1 MHKEAKREV
10 ENHAEFKKLFD
21 IATDGIFIE
30 DKTGTILECNPAGEK
45 MFGYLPG
52 ELKNVHISKLVPPEF
67 ASTLP
72 AVITD
77 EHITGDVY
85 LERVNM
91 KKDGTVFP
99 TEICTKWADINGK
112 KRLIA
117 FIHDITKR
125 KQMENE
131 IKKAKDELEKT
142 VATRDTFLS
151 ILSHDLKSPMQSV
164 LGFTELIDEKV
175 DDSQKELRHFVEQL
189 KLATNTSYTLIDNL
203 LNWTLSQT
211 KRIEPHIE
219 EFILGSFCAS
229 HIQSLQDISQ
239 HKGIS
244 FTKHLPENLRT
255 RTDKNM
261 LLFVVRNL
269 ITNAVKFTSN
279 GGNIGIIVTPIENKA
294 KITITDNGI
303 GLTPDQI
310 EKIMDKH
317 TIYSTKGTKS
327 EKGTGLGLKVC
338 IDFLKILGS
347 RLEIKSTPGNGSAFS
362 FYVPVAEKPL

>member
-1 MHKEAKREV
+1 MTNKAKFD
-10 ENHAEFKKLFD
+10 NPSAFKTLFD

-30 DKTGTILECNPAGEK
+30 DETGTILECNPAAEK

-52 ELKNVHISKLVPPEF
+52 KLKNIHIGKLVPPDF

-72 AVITD
+72 KVITD

-91 KKDGTVFP
+91 KKDGTIFP

-125 KQMENE
+125 KEMENE
-131 IKKAKDELEKT
+131 LKEAKDELEKI

-151 ILSHDLKSPMQSV
+151 ILSHDLKSPMQSI
-164 LGFTELIDEKV
+164 LGFTELLDELID
-175 DDSQKELRHFVEQL
+175 DTNISARHYIEQL
-189 KLATNTSYTLIDNL
+189 KAASNTSYTLIDNL

-211 KRIEPHIE
+211 NRIEPHIE
-219 EFILGSFCAS
+219 EFILGSVCKS
-229 HIQSLQDISQ
+229 HIQALEDIAQ
-239 HKGIS
+239 NKNIS
-244 FTKHLPENLRT
+244 ITKSFPENLKI

-261 LLFVVRNL
+261 LLFIVRNL
-269 ITNAVKFTSN
+269 VINAVKFTKP
-279 GGNIGIIVTPIENKA
+279 GGEIAIKVDNPKNKA
-294 KITITDNGI
+294 RITIEDSGI
-303 GLTPDQI
+303 GMTNEQI
-310 EKIMDKH
+310 KKIIDH
-317 TIYSTKGTKS
+317 HIIYSTHGTNS
-327 EKGTGLGLKVC
+327 EKGTGLGIKVC
-338 IDFLKILGS
+338 NDFLKILGS
-347 RLEIKSTPGNGSAFS
+347 HLEIKSTPGQGSAFS

>member
-1 MHKEAKREV
+1 MTTEV
-10 ENHAEFKKLFD
+10 KPDNSSAFKMLFD

-30 DKTGTILECNPAGEK
+30 DETGTILECNPAAEK

-52 ELKNVHISKLVPPEF
+52 ELKYVHIGNLVPPDF
-67 ASTLP
+67 AKLLP
-72 AVITD
+72 KVITD
-77 EHITGDVY
+77 EHVTGDQY

-91 KKDGTVFP
+91 KKDGTLFP
-99 TEICTKWADINGK
+99 TEICTKWAYFNGK

-125 KQMENE
+125 KETENE
-131 IKKAKDELEKT
+131 LHKAKDELEKT

-189 KLATNTSYTLIDNL
+189 KISTNNSYTLIENL

-229 HIQSLQDISQ
+229 QIQSLQDIAQ
-239 HKGIS
+239 NKGIS
-244 FTKHLPENLRT
+244 FTKHLPENLRV

-269 ITNAVKFTSN
+269 ITNAVKFTHN
-279 GGNIGIIVTPIENKA
+279 GGNIGIIITPLANNKA
-294 KITITDNGI
+294 RFTIKDNGI
-303 GLTPDQI
+303 GLTPKQI
-310 EKIMDKH
+310 EKVKDKH
-317 TIYSTKGTKS
+317 TIYSTKGTKL
-327 EKGTGLGLKVC
+327 EKGTGLGLKAC
-338 IDFLKILGS
+338 ND
-347 RLEIKSTPGNGSAFS
+347 
-362 FYVPVAEKPL
+362 